1 MQDYDSRNVSARLL
15 VVDDDAELCEM
26 LKQLFNN
33 AGYLVDF
40 ELEGNSVAAR
50 SELDLYQ
57 LLILDVM
64 LPGVGGFELLR
75 TIRKRSQI
83 PVLMVTART
92 EPANRVLGLEAGAD
106 DYLLKPFFP
115 DELLARVRAILR
127 RTGPSAATDDPI
139 EIDELRLIPDAR
151 DVEFR
156 GKRLGLTAME
166 FEIMEQLMRA
176 CGRVVSRDS
185 LSLQLYNRLPSPFD
199 RSIDTHIS
207 RIRRKLN
214 EGRDRIMSVRG
225 TGYQLRPNAQRPAP

>member
-1 MQDYDSRNVSARLL
+1 MQGYDSRNVSARLL
-15 VVDDDAELCEM
+15 VVDDDAELCQM
-26 LKQLFNN
+26 LKQLFND
-33 AGYLVDF
+33 AGYGVDF

-50 SELDLYQ
+50 SELDVYQ

-127 RTGPSAATDDPI
+127 RSGQSPSTS
-139 EIDELRLIPDAR
+139 
-151 DVEFR
+151 
-156 GKRLGLTAME
+156 T
-166 FEIMEQLMRA
+166 
-176 CGRVVSRDS
+176 S
-185 LSLQLYNRLPSPFD
+185 Y
-199 RSIDTHIS
+199 
-207 RIRRKLN
+207 
-214 EGRDRIMSVRG
+214 
-225 TGYQLRPNAQRPAP
+225 